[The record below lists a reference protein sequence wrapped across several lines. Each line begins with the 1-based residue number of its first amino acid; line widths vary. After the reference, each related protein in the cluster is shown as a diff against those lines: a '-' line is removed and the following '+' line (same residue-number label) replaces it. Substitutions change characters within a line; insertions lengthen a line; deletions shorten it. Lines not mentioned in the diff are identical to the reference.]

1 MTKVAIKLGA
11 ITKEEVQAIVSSLPA
26 KGNTA
31 TTISTPADNPKLNV
45 PATAS
50 PSRPRATTTVKVQH
64 NKNHFPGE
72 VVSEIRQFHNN
83 IDAIKDETD
92 RSRVKQTLKY
102 ARENY
107 MGLTNLDKYN
117 LYQTV
122 FQVMERNRKD
132 FLAPEASIN
141 PYTIYALS
149 LIDSTATKY
158 TEVRGGQLV
167 EVTLTRNSQR
177 PRYRVKDGKTT
188 QELTDEFKR
197 RGKAQSQRQ
206 EIDLQLLGM
215 IRLNNMTADQF
226 GELDYTDTLDGL
238 MGTGAEIQTGI
249 EGLIG
254 TVRDVVKK
262 FFGRS
267 SGDIP
272 FVRMGS
278 SMASLDDLENNSMYA
293 EGSKGITT
301 LNQKP
306 VSFAN
311 KYGFEWSMNGTN
323 MDRMKGLRQLA
334 QDEATKIALDFRD
347 DMTIVND
354 AGKIVENPNISQ
366 DEAKEHYTNYLKR
379 TALLWEKTALTYRL
393 AGYVQGDQT
402 GGRTISNQDFDN
414 VYHALWGGRF
424 FTEYG
429 ARNALRYLKFKN
441 DEALQRGVGEDF
453 LVQARGQTFTS
464 NDRHINAVRTI
475 NEEKMDRFY
484 RNAEQNGPEV
494 KAYMED
500 ATSRRSADSKR
511 ATSDLRT
518 LTNMRNTEIGKKF
531 QGIPERTEKN
541 AARLREMSQHIE
553 FAHDMVYTLDT
564 FRENKNRKGA
574 AYQPDSKEV
583 NVYKSIY
590 TAIENRQNN
599 AFGRFLTNNLFNYD
613 IAIKAGRGQ
622 DFPEMLKSI
631 AEYTLEVIRI
641 RRLVKTNEFQAK
653 QGEVSSV
660 EGLRMLQLFSSP
672 IKTD

>member
-1 MTKVAIKLGA
+1 
-11 ITKEEVQAIVSSLPA
+11 
-26 KGNTA
+26 
-31 TTISTPADNPKLNV
+31 
-45 PATAS
+45 
-50 PSRPRATTTVKVQH
+50 
-64 NKNHFPGE
+64 
-72 VVSEIRQFHNN
+72 
-83 IDAIKDETD
+83 
-92 RSRVKQTLKY
+92 
-102 ARENY
+102 
-107 MGLTNLDKYN
+107 
-117 LYQTV
+117 
-122 FQVMERNRKD
+122 
-132 FLAPEASIN
+132 
-141 PYTIYALS
+141 
-149 LIDSTATKY
+149 
-158 TEVRGGQLV
+158 
-167 EVTLTRNSQR
+167 
-177 PRYRVKDGKTT
+177 
-188 QELTDEFKR
+188 
-197 RGKAQSQRQ
+197 
-206 EIDLQLLGM
+206 
-215 IRLNNMTADQF
+215 
-226 GELDYTDTLDGL
+226 
-238 MGTGAEIQTGI
+238 
-249 EGLIG
+249 
-254 TVRDVVKK
+254 
-262 FFGRS
+262 
-267 SGDIP
+267 
-272 FVRMGS
+272 
-278 SMASLDDLENNSMYA
+278 
-293 EGSKGITT
+293 
-301 LNQKP
+301 
-306 VSFAN
+306 
-311 KYGFEWSMNGTN
+311 
-323 MDRMKGLRQLA
+323 
-334 QDEATKIALDFRD
+334 
-347 DMTIVND
+347 MTIVND